1 MATPLLDKQGNPI
14 DYEIAM
20 AEYLAIDWCQDYFWN
35 CDTCLCT
42 DNPKRHVIEPKG

>member
-1 MATPLLDKQGNPI
+1 MATPVLDRQGNPI

-35 CDTCLCT
+35 CDTCLCK
-42 DNPKRHVIEPKG
+42 DDPKRHVIE